1 MSECLSKLGRIREQ
15 AALYVVTTIYLF
27 GIVINIVTIFFTFYF
42 KRSRNRIM
50 NQLHSGYITGNTM
63 VFAVFLF
70 AAVQHIQNR
79 IAITCIQRK
88 MLFVRYMFRNAL
100 SLSFLFALSKLQYRT
115 LLSVHQIITAADRKR
130 RRKDS
135 FKLCAAAAFRS
146 ILLTII
152 SAVSLIRIII
162 PFINAYH
169 IVLNIVIFYFSYKCY
184 KTPLGTNNEL
194 NTGNSVDCDILPKAK
209 SDSNTL
215 YNGVI
220 LTSTSRGLITLSLL
234 GLALPL
240 GTDFREIISWIG
252 RGYIRPLILEA
263 IIYILLISKMQG
275 CRKRSAAPQ

>member
-1 MSECLSKLGRIREQ
+1 
-15 AALYVVTTIYLF
+15 
-27 GIVINIVTIFFTFYF
+27 
-42 KRSRNRIM
+42 M

-88 MLFVRYMFRNAL
+88 MFFVRYMFRNAL
-100 SLSFLFALSKLQYRT
+100 SLSLFALPKLQYRT

-169 IVLNIVIFYFSYKCY
+169 IVLNIVISYFSHKCY
-184 KTPLGTNNEL
+184 KTPLGTNNEQ

-263 IIYILLISKMQG
+263 IIYILLISKVQG